1 MMQFPIFKL
10 ENDHTKALIDAKS
23 GEFALQLTDDSDL
36 IQGHDIVLNRIAG
49 IGFDEPKIELIFTNP
64 PIPIAPQIE
73 FKTVILIQK

>member
-23 GEFALQLTDDSDL
+23 GEFVLELANEAEL
-36 IQGHDIVLNRIAG
+36 IHGHDIVLNCIAG
-49 IGFDEPKIELIFTNP
+49 IGFDEPKVELIFTNP
-64 PIPIAPQIE
+64 PIPLASQIE